1 MNIEGRPLEKMA
13 KALVHHYLRGGT
25 IEQAVRLA
33 EQAGLPQDLLAFPG
47 MMFSA
52 TSAACAVS
60 LGAKTMAETLET
72 LKHEGAPEDDARVL
86 LTLALNYIRTLAAAG
101 DENQPIPPM
110 NAPWFEFPGNAR
122 SGYL

>member
-13 KALVHHYLRGGT
+13 KGLVHHYLRGGT
-25 IEQAVRLA
+25 IEQAVQSA
-33 EQAGLPQDLLAFPG
+33 EQAGLPQDLLVFPG

-60 LGAKTMAETLET
+60 LGAKTIAETVEALRQ
-72 LKHEGAPEDDARVL
+72 EGAPEDDARVL
-86 LTLALNYIRTLAAAG
+86 VTLALNYIRTLAAAG

-110 NAPWFEFPGNAR
+110 SAPWFEFPATA
-122 SGYL
+122 